1 MIEESPSP
9 GVAPPAF
16 SPEAGTSGL
25 IRIAVADDHPA
36 FRDGL
41 CEILSLEP
49 DFCLIGK
56 ASNGEEI
63 LQIVKTHS
71 PEILLL
77 DLFMPGTDGWAT
89 LRLLRQH
96 APPTKVIIL
105 TASEDREHLVRAMQ
119 LGASGIV
126 LKQDSTS
133 VLIKSIRRV
142 QAGEIWLHPSTTEA
156 VMQRETPLPVAPPFP
171 HEFAARPLPSVLTR
185 KEMEVVRL
193 IAQGLR
199 NREIASRMRISEQ
212 TVKNH
217 LRAIFEKLHVGDR
230 LELALYAIHHIIGR
244 TG

>member
-1 MIEESPSP
+1 MIEETPSP
-9 GVAPPAF
+9 ALAPPVF
-16 SPEAGTSGL
+16 SEGGSSES

-41 CEILSLEP
+41 CEILSLES
-49 DFCLIGK
+49 DFCLVGK

-63 LQIVKTHS
+63 LQIVKTYS
-71 PEILLL
+71 PEVLLL

-89 LRLLRQH
+89 LQLLRRH
-96 APPTKVIIL
+96 APATKVIVL

-126 LKQDSTS
+126 LKQDSTAL
-133 VLIKSIRRV
+133 LIKSIRRV
-142 QAGEIWLHPSTTEA
+142 QSGEIWLHPSTTEA
-156 VMQRETPLPVAPPFP
+156 VMQRETPTPAPPPFP
-171 HEFAARPLPSVLTR
+171 SEFAASPPPYVLTR

-199 NREIASRMRISEQ
+199 NKEIASRMRISEQ

-244 TG
+244 MG